1 MSLFQAIVLGLVQGL
16 TEFLP
21 ISSSGHLV
29 LIPQLLGWTLDEGEA
44 FVFFVLVQW
53 GTLLAVL
60 AYFWHDL
67 LIMGR
72 DVLAGLEKNTEV
84 SENARLGWLVLLAT
98 LPALLAGLLIKDQ
111 VQAAFKS
118 LSVTG
123 YFLLVTALLLLL
135 GERLSKHDEGTE
147 TLGKRDALVIGLFQ
161 VLALFPGV
169 SRSGAT
175 ITGGML
181 SQLRRRAAARFSFL
195 MAVPVMISAGALAL
209 LDLSQMAGR
218 TAFIDSLVAGFVV
231 SAITG
236 YFAIRWLLNYL
247 STRSLIPF
255 AIYCSVLG
263 LIAIFAA

>member
-1 MSLFQAIVLGLVQGL
+1 MSIFQAILLGLVQGL

-29 LIPQLLGWTLDEGEA
+29 LIPQLLGWTLDGEEA

-53 GTLLAVL
+53 GTLLALL

-67 LIMGR
+67 LGMGR
-72 DVLAGLEKNTEV
+72 DMLAGLQKDVKVT
-84 SENARLGWLVLLAT
+84 ENARLGWLVLLAT

-111 VQAAFKS
+111 VQAAFDS

-123 YFLLVTALLLLL
+123 YFLLGTALLLLL

-147 TLGKRDALVIGLFQ
+147 TLGKRDAFVIGLFQ

-195 MAVPVMISAGALAL
+195 MAIPVMISAGAVAL
-209 LDLSQMAGR
+209 LDLSQMLGR
-218 TAFIDSLVAGFVV
+218 TAFVGSLAIGFVV

-247 STRSLIPF
+247 SSRSLTPF
-255 AIYCSVLG
+255 AIYCTVIG
-263 LIAIFAA
+263 LIAIFVA